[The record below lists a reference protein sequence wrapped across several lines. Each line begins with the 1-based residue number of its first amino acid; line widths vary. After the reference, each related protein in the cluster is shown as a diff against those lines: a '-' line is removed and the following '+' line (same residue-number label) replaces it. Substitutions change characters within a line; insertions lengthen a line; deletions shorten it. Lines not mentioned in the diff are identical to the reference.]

1 MKSTKII
8 KPNRNSSLELLRI
21 IAMFMIVFYHLILFF
36 VEPIDSNPVYKAIQI
51 PIHIGVIL
59 FVLISGY
66 FGIRPSF
73 RGFFRILCVVSVY
86 YLPLRLWYV
95 YNTGMG
101 GMAML
106 DSFHV
111 LSKTPYW
118 FVRTYLCLYL
128 VSPLIN
134 KVLKDISLRERLY
147 YIFSFVVI
155 SVYLGML
162 QCDISLIDGKNLS
175 NFVLIYIIGDTIS
188 KEKYRFAGISNTVFI
203 SAFLLLNIV
212 LIGVYTTFSNRALID
227 FIWNWSF
234 PYYSPFLLV
243 SSILFFIPFTRFTIR
258 SRVINLFA
266 GSVLSIYIIHHQ
278 PYILDVFLRPIA
290 VSLYKM
296 SDGDVLQCVVSNI
309 LFAIVIMIVCIMI
322 DILFSPLFRALD
334 YVGKILSGF
343 LLKVEIFF
351 VNAFNNFLI
360 LK

>member
-1 MKSTKII
+1 MKSTKIA
-8 KPNRNSSLELLRI
+8 KSDRNSSLELLRI

-36 VEPIDSNPVYKAIQI
+36 VEPIDSNPIYKAIQI
-51 PIHIGVIL
+51 PVHIGVIL

-95 YNTGMG
+95 YDTGMG

-134 KVLKDISLRERLY
+134 KVLKDIPIKERLY
-147 YIFSFVVI
+147 YIFSFLVI

-188 KEKYRFAGISNTVFI
+188 KEKYRFEGISNSVFF
-203 SAFLLLNIV
+203 SVFLLLNVI
-212 LIGVYTTFSNRALID
+212 LIAAYTIFHNGALMD

-234 PYYSPFLLV
+234 PYYSPLLLV
-243 SSILFFIPFTRFTIR
+243 SSILFFIPFTRFTFR
-258 SRVINLFA
+258 SRVVNLFA
-266 GSVLSIYIIHHQ
+266 GSVFSVYIIHHQ
-278 PYILDVFLRPIA
+278 PYILDVYLRPIA
-290 VSLYKM
+290 VSLYHM
-296 SDGDVLQCVVSNI
+296 SDGDVLRCVISNI
-309 LFAIVIMIVCIMI
+309 LFAILVMIVCIMI
-322 DILFSPLFRALD
+322 DKLLSPLFRVLD
-334 YVGKILSGF
+334 HVGKILSGF
-343 LLKVEIFF
+343 LFDAEMFCTNALKIK
-351 VNAFNNFLI
+351 I
-360 LK
+360 

>member
-1 MKSTKII
+1 MKSTKMV

-73 RGFFRILCVVSVY
+73 RGFFRILCVVSVF

-134 KVLKDISLRERLY
+134 KVLKDISIKERLY

-188 KEKYRFAGISNTVFI
+188 KEKYRFAGVSNSVFI
-203 SAFLLLNIV
+203 TVFLLLNVI
-212 LIGVYTTFSNRALID
+212 LIAAYTISSPSNRALMD

-234 PYYSPFLLV
+234 PYYSPLLLV
-243 SSILFFIPFTRFTIR
+243 SSILFFIPFTRFTFR
-258 SRVINLFA
+258 SRVINTFA
-266 GSVLSIYIIHHQ
+266 GSVFSVYIIHHQ
-278 PYILDVFLRPIA
+278 PYILDVILRPIA
-290 VSLYKM
+290 VSLYQM
-296 SDGDVLQCVVSNI
+296 SD
-309 LFAIVIMIVCIMI
+309 
-322 DILFSPLFRALD
+322 DILAVAGEIVDLFRHYSFD
-334 YVGKILSGF
+334 SVYYDR
-343 LLKVEIFF
+343 
-351 VNAFNNFLI
+351 
-360 LK
+360 

>member
-1 MKSTKII
+1 MKSTKIVN
-8 KPNRNSSLELLRI
+8 PNRNSSLELLRI

-95 YNTGMG
+95 YKTGMG

-134 KVLKDISLRERLY
+134 KVLKDISIKERLY
-147 YIFSFVVI
+147 YIFSFLVI
-155 SVYLGML
+155 SVYLGVL
-162 QCDISLIDGKNLS
+162 QCDISLIDGKNLA
-175 NFVLIYIIGDTIS
+175 NFILIYIIGNTIKIEHFKLSQISS
-188 KEKYRFAGISNTVFI
+188 KAFWGIFI
-203 SAFLLLNIV
+203 IMNIV
-212 LIGVYTTFSNRALID
+212 LVFSYLYFYNTSISG

-234 PYYSPFLLV
+234 PYYSPFLFV
-243 SSILFFIPFTRFTIR
+243 SSIFFFIPFTRYTIN
-258 SRVINLFA
+258 SHIINYFA
-266 GSVLSIYIIHHQ
+266 ASVFSVYIIHHQ
-278 PYILDVFLRPIA
+278 PV
-290 VSLYKM
+290 VM
-296 SDGDVLQCVVSNI
+296 DVLIQPIVHSVYIWADGNVAICLAMIGLLAMFI
-309 LFAIVIMIVCIMI
+309 LFICVLIDKLFTPLWRLLDKLGTFIDGAISCR
-322 DILFSPLFRALD
+322 FS
-334 YVGKILSGF
+334 S
-343 LLKVEIFF
+343 
-351 VNAFNNFLI
+351 N
-360 LK
+360 

>member
-1 MKSTKII
+1 MKSTKMV

-73 RGFFRILCVVSVY
+73 RGFFRILCVVSVF

-134 KVLKDISLRERLY
+134 KVLKDISIKERLY

-188 KEKYRFAGISNTVFI
+188 KEKYRFAGVSNSVFI
-203 SAFLLLNIV
+203 TVFLLLNVI
-212 LIGVYTTFSNRALID
+212 LIAAYTISSPSNRALMD

-234 PYYSPFLLV
+234 PYYSPLLLV
-243 SSILFFIPFTRFTIR
+243 SSILFFIPFTRFTFR
-258 SRVINLFA
+258 SRVINTFA
-266 GSVLSIYIIHHQ
+266 GSVFSVYIIHHQ
-278 PYILDVFLRPIA
+278 PYILDVILRPIA
-290 VSLYKM
+290 VSLYQM
-296 SDGDVLQCVVSNI
+296 SDGDVFQCIVSNI
-309 LFAIVIMIVCIMI
+309 FFAIIVLIVCIMI
-322 DILFSPLFRALD
+322 DKLFSPIFRILD
-334 YVGKILSGF
+334 HVGKILSGF
-343 LLKVEIFF
+343 LLKAEIFF
-351 VNAFNNFLI
+351 ANAFKVNR
-360 LK
+360 